1 MAQTVKELMDLG
13 LSKAEAERVINRKAK
28 WSEKRSV
35 AVARAERLLP
45 KAQEELDYAA
55 GRVEMWAKKAEKANA
70 RVEKYIAIID
80 GTSNEDASDEG

>member
-1 MAQTVKELMDLG
+1 MAQTVKELMELG
-13 LSKAEAERVINRKAK
+13 LSEAEAERVLKRKAK
-28 WSEKRSV
+28 ENGKRAE

-55 GRVEMWAKKAEKANA
+55 ERVKMWAAKAEKANA

-80 GTSNEDASDEG
+80 GTSDED